1 MAPPVLDHAAVGN
14 GRVLA
19 LVAPTTAVEWLC
31 LPRFDSPSVFARLLD
46 AHRGGTF
53 RVLPD
58 GEERAGRQR
67 YVPNTNVAVTR
78 LEAAGG
84 ALDVFDFAPRL
95 PRGVGVHAP
104 VEFVRL
110 LEPVAGSPA
119 VVVDFDPRPDYAR
132 VVPALEG
139 GSGCIAVHG
148 GPAPLRLLTNAPVP
162 YLLER
167 RPFVLREPTWFIL
180 QHGADAG
187 VRRAGPGA
195 VREELD
201 LTIAGWRAWARTCN
215 LPRFAPEAVL
225 RSALCLKLHISE
237 DTGAVIAAA
246 TTSIPEEMG
255 TPRTWDYRF
264 CWTRDAAFTV
274 DALRRLGH
282 LPELLRFTH
291 YLTDILAGG
300 PLQPVYGIG
309 GERELPEA
317 FLEHLAGFGGNGWVR
332 VGNAAALQRQNDLMG
347 ELVLCLGTALQDP
360 RILAEER
367 GDLFPMVQRLVEQ
380 AVADA
385 EEPDMGIWEFRTQ
398 LRHHVFSRAMCW
410 AAAHHGALIARRAGY
425 AALAVQ
431 WERWAAAQ
439 RSEILARGYS
449 EAHGCFTQALDG
461 QYADASN
468 LLLPM
473 LGLVHPRDPRFV
485 RTVEAY
491 EQRLVR
497 NGLMLRYANVD
508 DIGVTRSAFTMCSFW
523 WAESLALMGR
533 LEEAETVFRRV
544 MTYAN
549 PHGLFS
555 EDVDP
560 DSRRLLG
567 NFPQV
572 YTHVGLIHAA
582 ITIGQA
588 REAEEGRARGWA

>member
-1 MAPPVLDHAAVGN
+1 MNIPALDHAAVGN

-46 AHRGGTF
+46 AARGGTF

-58 GEERAGRQR
+58 GEERVGRQR
-67 YVPNTNVAVTR
+67 YVPNTNVVTTR

-84 ALDVFDFAPRL
+84 VLDVTDFAPRI

-104 VEFVRL
+104 VEFMRL
-110 LEPVAGSPA
+110 VEPVGGSPT

-132 VVPALEG
+132 VQPALEAG
-139 GSGCIAVHG
+139 PGVIAIGG
-148 GPAPLRLLTNAPVP
+148 GPAPLRLLTNAPIP

-167 RPFVLREPTWFIL
+167 RPFVVHEPLWFVL
-180 QHGADAG
+180 QHGGDAAE
-187 VRRAGPGA
+187 RRGGLPA
-195 VREELD
+195 VREELA
-201 LTIAGWRAWARTCN
+201 LTVAGWRAWARTCG
-215 LPRFAPEAVL
+215 LPRFASEAVL

-264 CWTRDAAFTV
+264 CWLRDAAFTV
-274 DALRRLGH
+274 DALRRLSH

-291 YLTDILAGG
+291 YLQDLLAGG

-309 GERELPEA
+309 GERDLTES
-317 FLEHLAGFGGNGWVR
+317 FLGHLAGFGGNGHVR
-332 VGNAAALQRQNDLMG
+332 IGNAAALQRQNDLMG

-360 RILAEER
+360 RILPEER
-367 GDLFPMVQRLVEQ
+367 GDLFPVVRQLVE
-380 AVADA
+380 AAMADA
-385 EEPDMGIWEFRTQ
+385 EQPDMGIWEFRTQ

-410 AAAHHGALIARRAGY
+410 AAAHHGAEMARRAGHDDL
-425 AALAVQ
+425 AAR
-431 WERWAAAQ
+431 WDDWAAGQ
-439 RSEILARGYS
+439 RAVILAHGFS
-449 EAHGCFTQALDG
+449 EEHGCFTQALDG

-491 EQRLVR
+491 QQRLVR

-523 WAESLALMGR
+523 WSEALALMGR

-544 MTYAN
+544 LTYAN

-588 REAEEGRARGWA
+588 REAEEGRARAWA